1 MPNYKLTYFDFDG
14 GRGEPIRIALHVAG
28 IEFEDERLA
37 FPDFSAAQ
45 PGFRFFAVPVFT
57 IDGAQVT
64 QSNAIGRYIG
74 KMAGLYPSDDLQAL
88 YCDEVVEALED
99 LTNHIVQ
106 TFFLEG
112 DALKQAR
119 EKLVEGRMTIY
130 LKGLEELLTRGG
142 GEYFADGQL
151 TMADI
156 KAFVQMRALRAGVL
170 DHVPT
175 DIVERLAPGMA
186 AHSQR
191 VAEDSRVVGYYASRA

>member
-1 MPNYKLTYFDFDG
+1 MPEYKLTYFDFDG
-14 GRGEPIRIALHVAG
+14 GRGEPIRIALHAAG

-37 FPDFSAAQ
+37 FSDFSAAQ
-45 PGFRFFAVPVFT
+45 PGFRFYAVPVLT
-57 IDGAQVT
+57 VDGAQIT

-119 EKLVEGRMTIY
+119 EKLVEGRMTTY

-142 GEYFADGQL
+142 GEYFAAGQL

-186 AHSQR
+186 AHSDR
-191 VAEDSRVVGYYASRA
+191 VAADSRVVSYYESRA